1 MTRLA
6 LNGARYEA
14 RVGGAGRPLLLLHGF
29 TGSAATWAPH
39 LRAFRSSHR
48 TIAVDLLGHGR
59 SDVPLDPRRHAV
71 PAQAAD
77 LAALLGRLDA
87 TPADVVGYSMGAR
100 VALQLVLDHP
110 VAVRRL
116 VLESPSAGIAD
127 PAERARRRA
136 SDDELAARIERDGV
150 PAFVERWEALPIFAS
165 HATLPP
171 AARRRLRRQRLA
183 NDAAGLAASLRGA
196 GQGAMEPL
204 HERLGE
210 VRAPTLVV
218 AGRLD
223 QAGTE
228 RAAAVAGAIRDARLA
243 IVDGAGHAP
252 HLEQPAAFR
261 RIVVSFLAGGASL
274 PDTPPH

>member
-1 MTRLA
+1 MTRFVV
-6 LNGARYEA
+6 NGLGYEA
-14 RVGGAGRPLLLLHGF
+14 RLGGAGRPLLLLHGF

-39 LRAFRSSHR
+39 LRALWASQR

-59 SDVPLDPRRHAV
+59 SDAPSDPGRHAL

-87 TPADVVGYSMGAR
+87 IPADVIGYSMGAR
-100 VALQLVLDHP
+100 VALQLAVDHP
-110 VAVRRL
+110 AAVRRL

-136 SDDELAARIERDGV
+136 SDDELAAAIERDGV

-165 HATLPP
+165 QSALPP

-204 HERLGE
+204 HGRLGE

-223 QAGTE
+223 EAGTE
-228 RAAAVAGAIRDARLA
+228 RAVAVAGAVRDARLE
-243 IVDGAGHAP
+243 VVEGAGHTP

-274 PDTPPH
+274 PDTPTH